1 MPIFEMDDGR
11 ARLLQPMQPLASSFV
26 TELRGL
32 LNEHL
37 PVVVGEPLFRVR
49 SRAVLPE
56 HADGPELLALDAAG
70 NPVLVEAMQVV
81 DDDALVTL
89 LRHAGTAAR
98 LTAGDL
104 ARAYHADPT
113 RFTVDYAGFRE
124 QVSFHPSTTD
134 RPHVRVV
141 LLCAEVA
148 AETADALG
156 ALRAADARI
165 TVLQVGVMRGSDD
178 RRLLDVSPLALHE
191 RERRPVEPTALRLVR
206 AAAAGAP
213 DERLGGGGEWSA
225 PVREDRV
232 STAPIPTPHETPLPA
247 ETLLPAETPLVA
259 ETRPPAETSHLTAPA
274 VPARVTS
281 HRAPADP
288 TSIDLSFPT
297 DPALP
302 YAGAPAH
309 APALAPSAGVG
320 TSSPAPTGLATAGA
334 APVGRE
340 RPAPPTYAPVEPPAP
355 RVEAPPEFLPA
366 GGDARPS
373 VAASAPRS
381 PELPD
386 RQWPMPELTSLAKRR
401 QAVTLLVWVRE
412 RRGQRFEAMLRA
424 DGLIQLPDG
433 SVFADPDAAAAR
445 AAGVDGLVDGWRAWR
460 LGVGGP
466 TLADAAGR

>member
-124 QVSFHPSTTD
+124 QVSFHPATTD

-148 AETADALG
+148 AETVDALG
-156 ALRAADARI
+156 ALRAAETRL

-178 RRLLDVSPLALHE
+178 RRLLDVSPLAMHE

-206 AAAAGAP
+206 AAAGGVP
-213 DERLGGGGEWSA
+213 DERLGGEWSA

-232 STAPIPTPHETPLPA
+232 SAAPIPTPHETPLP
-247 ETLLPAETPLVA
+247 TPPV
-259 ETRPPAETSHLTAPA
+259 ETSLPA
-274 VPARVTS
+274 VPPRVTS

-302 YAGAPAH
+302 YAGAPAP
-309 APALAPSAGVG
+309 APVPAPSAGVT
-320 TSSPAPTGLATAGA
+320 TSYPAPSGLATAGA
-334 APVGRE
+334 APAGRE

-355 RVEAPPEFLPA
+355 RLEAPPEFLPA
-366 GGDARPS
+366 GGDAPPS

-381 PELPD
+381 PDVPD
-386 RQWPMPELTSLAKRR
+386 RQWPVPELTSLAKRR